1 MRILQIDKN
10 HPLIVEQLTA
20 KGFVIEEDHT
30 STYDQILDKIENY
43 EGIIIRSRIPIDAN
57 FLSKATNLKFI
68 ARVGAGMENI
78 DTSEA
83 KKRGI
88 N

>member
-1 MRILQIDKN
+1 MKILQIDKN

-57 FLSKATNLKFI
+57 FLSSSSWLPIWIIGPKRPILAILPKP
-68 ARVGAGMENI
+68 
-78 DTSEA
+78 
-83 KKRGI
+83 KKEVL

>member
-1 MRILQIDKN
+1 MKILQIDKN

-43 EGIIIRSRIPIDAN
+43 EGIIIRSR
-57 FLSKATNLKFI
+57 
-68 ARVGAGMENI
+68 
-78 DTSEA
+78 
-83 KKRGI
+83 GI
-88 N
+88 KIEIVITTYRIIILTIRYIF

>member
-1 MRILQIDKN
+1 MKILQIDKN

-57 FLSKATNLKFI
+57 FLSRATNLKFI
-68 ARVGAGMENI
+68 ARVGAGM
-78 DTSEA
+78 
-83 KKRGI
+83 
-88 N
+88 

>member
-1 MRILQIDKN
+1 MKILQIDKN

-43 EGIIIRSRIPIDAN
+43 EGIIIRSRIPI
-57 FLSKATNLKFI
+57 
-68 ARVGAGMENI
+68 
-78 DTSEA
+78 
-83 KKRGI
+83 
-88 N
+88 